1 MSGASRWH
9 DILCMLALFI
19 AFGAGQDSTDSLF
32 GRGRKECPPFKCD
45 ADLVA
50 VPKRPLKLT
59 STGSCNGLAGGSMSM
74 FSASKSEDVLSHCCD
89 IRQACDQICG
99 ASLKM
104 CNDALEAC
112 MNATCAIAAEKG
124 ECERSAS
131 VHKLMTQLGDGC
143 SKLVPAQTSNCQC
156 MSPERATKRRE
167 QVLADLYKKHA
178 PESVDKV
185 SNLVEKA
192 TTPKKFATLLAKLI
206 DKYPKAIRIKKDP
219 TAAYFENIVKQAKDK
234 EKTTTEDS
242 STENSDDMNAELDQD
257 LLDLD
262 DEATDGLPKETGG
275 GEL

>member
-1 MSGASRWH
+1 MLGALRW
-9 DILCMLALFI
+9 DRILCVLAFFI

-59 STGSCNGLAGGSMSM
+59 STGSCNGLGGGSMSM
-74 FSASKSEDVLSHCCD
+74 FSAGKTEDVLSHCCD
-89 IRQACDQICG
+89 LRQACDQICG

-104 CNDALEAC
+104 CNDGLEAC
-112 MNATCAIAAEKG
+112 MNATCAIAADKE
-124 ECERSAS
+124 ECDRSAS

-156 MSPERATKRRE
+156 VSPERAIKRRE
-167 QVLADLYKKHA
+167 QVLGDLYKKYA
-178 PESVDKV
+178 PESMDKV

-192 TTPKKFATLLAKLI
+192 TTPKKFAALLARLV

-234 EKTTTEDS
+234 EKATTDDS
-242 STENSDDMNAELDQD
+242 SAESSDDATAELEQD

-262 DEATDGLPKETGG
+262 DEGTDGLPKETGG
-275 GEL
+275 GDL